1 MSAQFTRT
9 TLLACCLIAG
19 LAAAPAVVASQP
31 SPPSLYQRIGG
42 YDVIAAVVD
51 DFFGRFGND
60 AALAPFL
67 GGINAPNAGRIRQH
81 FVDFMC
87 AEAGGPC
94 VYNGLGMK
102 AAHDGLNIGDKEF
115 DAVIRHFTAALE
127 NQRVPAA
134 AGEELM
140 SKLRAMKAD
149 IVTPPGR

>member
-1 MSAQFTRT
+1 MSARLTRT
-9 TLLACCLIAG
+9 AVMTCSLIVG
-19 LAAAPAVVASQP
+19 LA
-31 SPPSLYQRIGG
+31 SPPAALEPQSSQSSLYQRIGG

-51 DFFGRFGND
+51 DFFARFGGD
-60 AALAPFL
+60 PILAPFL

-94 VYNGLGMK
+94 VYNGRSMK
-102 AAHDGLNIGDKEF
+102 GAHEGLNIGDKEF

-127 NQRVPAA
+127 SQRVPAA

-140 SKLRAMKAD
+140 SKFRAMKAD
-149 IVTPPGR
+149 IVNAPGR